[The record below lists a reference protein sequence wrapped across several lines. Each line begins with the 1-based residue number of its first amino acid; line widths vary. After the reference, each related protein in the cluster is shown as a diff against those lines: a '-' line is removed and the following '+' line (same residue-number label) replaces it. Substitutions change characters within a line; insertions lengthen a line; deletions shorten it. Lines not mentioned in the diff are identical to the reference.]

1 MKNWKE
7 SDREDE
13 KIGEI
18 KIGETVS
25 HLEWKAFYHLNF
37 FKS

>member
-1 MKNWKE
+1 LGKKMKNWKE

-25 HLEWKAFYHLNF
+25 HLE
-37 FKS
+37 